1 MLKVGDKVLYIGK
14 GFTWLFIKKSQVYTI
29 GEIIKESSCL
39 EVSEI
44 KRPHS
49 YCISNF
55 ILATDLMVAL
65 S

>member
-1 MLKVGDKVLYIGK
+1 MKVGDKVIYVGRE
-14 GFTWLFIKKSQVYTI
+14 FSQLFIKGSQVYTI
-29 GEIIKESSCL
+29 REIIEENSCL
-39 EVSEI
+39 KVSEI